1 MEYYC
6 VKMDLTPDVVNYL
19 NRIGVSIIPEAI
31 NGVMYLRL
39 ECPEGTKEE
48 SANVNA
54 YNDVFRVE
62 LPSKGV
68 FYVTRLPRPP
78 LPNGQKQHLL
88 HVFLYDMKRMEER
101 HANPES

>member
-6 VKMDLTPDVVNYL
+6 VKTELAPDVVNYL

-48 SANVNA
+48 QANMTP
-54 YNDVFRVE
+54 YKDVFRVI
-62 LPSKGV
+62 LPSTGV

-78 LPNGQKQHLL
+78 LPGDKKQHLL
-88 HVFLYDMKRMEER
+88 HVFLYDMKRMEEK